1 MIVMKFGG
9 TSVGSSERIEA
20 LFEIVRERFHR
31 KPIVVVSALNG
42 VTDSLIRVAL
52 EASSGN
58 YDSSYIRERHE
69 SVISELGLDPN
80 IIKEELEELEIVLK
94 GISYLKELS
103 AKTLDL
109 VMSFGERLSAK
120 IIANYFNYRGIKTKA
135 FNSYDIGLMTDSNFG
150 NAEVLEESYSNIAN
164 FFSKLDVLPIVTG
177 FIAKDKKGKITTLG
191 RGGSDYTATIIGAA
205 VNAEEVQIWTDVD
218 GIMTADPKICPKARS
233 LHEVDYDEASELAF
247 LGAKVLH
254 PKTIIPVKSKGIPVR
269 VLNSFNPSFEGTLIK
284 GEVNRYGEVI
294 SVVRKSKMK
303 VINIQSPKMFMVHGF
318 LYKIFQIFNELQVP
332 VDMLA
337 TSEIN
342 VSLTIE
348 EKFYKEELY
357 EELSKIAKVDV
368 LDSRATL
375 ALVGRGVTKSPKVIK
390 RAFNVLEREGIN
402 AEMISAGASE
412 ISLGFALEEKVAE
425 YCVRELHKEFFE
437 NG

>member
-9 TSVGSSERIEA
+9 TSVGSAERIET
-20 LFEIVRERFHR
+20 LFEIVKERLH
-31 KPIVVVSALNG
+31 KKLIIVVSALNG
-42 VTDSLIRVAL
+42 VTDSLIRLAL

-58 YDSSYIRERHE
+58 YNSSSIRERHE
-69 SVISELGLDPN
+69 SVISELGLNPN

-94 GISYLKELS
+94 GISYLKELN

-120 IIANYFNYRGIKTKA
+120 IIANYFNDRGIKAKA
-135 FNSYDIGLMTDSNFG
+135 FNSYDIGLITNSNFG
-150 NAEVLEESYSNIAN
+150 NAEVLEESYSNLAN
-164 FFSKLDVLPIVTG
+164 FFSKVDVLPIVTG

-191 RGGSDYTATIIGAA
+191 RGGSDYTATIIGSA

-218 GIMTADPKICPKARS
+218 GIMTADPKLCPKARS
-233 LHEVDYDEASELAF
+233 LDEVDYDEASELAF
-247 LGAKVLH
+247 LGSKVLH
-254 PKTIIPVKSKGIPVR
+254 PKTIIPVKSKEIPVR
-269 VLNSFNPSFEGTLIK
+269 VLNTFNLKFKGTLIK
-284 GEVNRYGEVI
+284 EEVNRYGEVI
-294 SVVRKSKMK
+294 SVVKKSRMK

-318 LYKIFQIFNELQVP
+318 LHKVFTIFNELQIP

-357 EELSKIAKVDV
+357 EELSKIAKVDI

-375 ALVGRGVTKSPKVIK
+375 ALVGRGVTKNPKVIE
-390 RAFNVLEREGIN
+390 RTFNVLEREGIS

-425 YCVRELHKEFFE
+425 HCVRELHKEFFE